1 MEKQVRRALVKKSLR
16 LHNSA
21 PKYDNLKVTMMSFSG
36 RWQIILTE
44 DLVEG
49 VVDEEEEGPVEG
61 DVEEGSH

>member
-1 MEKQVRRALVKKSLR
+1 MEKQVRRSLVKKSLR
-16 LHNSA
+16 LHDSA
-21 PKYDNLKVTMMSFSG
+21 PKYDNLKGTMMSFSG
-36 RWQIILTE
+36 RGQIILTE